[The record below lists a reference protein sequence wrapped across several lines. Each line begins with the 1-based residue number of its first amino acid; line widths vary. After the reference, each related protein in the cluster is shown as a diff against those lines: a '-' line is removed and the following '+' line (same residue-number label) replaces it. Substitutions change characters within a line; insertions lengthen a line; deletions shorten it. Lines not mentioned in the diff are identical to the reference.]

1 MAEQAWTEVVHD
13 GSTSTVAVHGE
24 VDVSSAGV
32 VQVAVDEARQ
42 AGCSDVV
49 VDLAGVTFMDLSGLR
64 VLHAAATDGIS
75 LVVRNPTRLVRRV
88 IDLAGMAELLPV
100 EGPDGMG

>member
-1 MAEQAWTEVVHD
+1 MAEQAWTDVVHD
-13 GSTSTVAVHGE
+13 GSRSTVAVHGE
-24 VDVSSAGV
+24 VDVSSAEV
-32 VQVAVDEARQ
+32 VQAAVDQARQ
-42 AGCSDVV
+42 AGCTDLV

-64 VLHAAATDGIS
+64 VLHTAATDGVS

-100 EGPDGMG
+100 EGADEVG